1 MLLAE
6 PTLEKT
12 FAIIQKLLQAETDT
26 PVLPYQS
33 PQDLQKTLDLDIQSE
48 TLSSD
53 HFFALLEQ
61 LTLATPRTASR
72 SFFNQ
77 LFGGRNLPA
86 LSGEILAAV
95 LNSSMYTFKVAGAQV
110 LVEQAVIAKMLAK
123 IGYHY
128 GDGTFAPGG
137 SMANM
142 MAMIVARNEKDASIR
157 NQGLRGQ
164 KLLAYTSEEGHY
176 STTKNAGMLG
186 IGRENVR
193 VIPADAFG
201 KMITQELDN
210 QILSDIQAGFTPF
223 FINATAGTTVLGV
236 YDDFEAIA
244 QVAHKHQVWFHID
257 GALGGSAILSTR
269 HQHLLKGCQLSDSF
283 TWNAHKMMGVPLTA
297 SIVLFNHPNI
307 LRRHFSE
314 KAEYLF
320 QSEEDYNPGEQS
332 MQCGRR
338 NDALKVW
345 AAWKYYGDTG
355 YEARINRV
363 FALSQYA
370 AEYIQKDEDLQL
382 LHQPESINI
391 CFTVKNKPAAEICD
405 RLDKEGL
412 IKVGYGSFKKDK
424 FIRLVCVN
432 PDMHE
437 SDLDHFFAQVKKV
450 AELETIAP

>member
-1 MLLAE
+1 MLLVE
-6 PTLEKT
+6 QTLEKT
-12 FAIIQKLLQAETDT
+12 FKIAQKLIQAETEV

-33 PQDLQKTLDLDIQSE
+33 PEDLRQILDLDIQSE
-48 TLSSD
+48 TLSPD
-53 HFFALLEQ
+53 NFFEKLEQ
-61 LTLATPRTASR
+61 LILATPRTASH

-110 LVEQAVIAKMLAK
+110 LVEQAVIAKMLDK
-123 IGYHY
+123 VGYME

-142 MAMIVARNEKDASIR
+142 MAMIVARNEKDLSIR

-164 KLLAYTSEEGHY
+164 ALVAYTSEEGHY

-193 VIPADAFG
+193 MIPADAFG
-201 KMITQELDN
+201 KIIPQELEN
-210 QILSDIQAGFTPF
+210 QIVKDLEAGLIPF
-223 FINATAGTTVLGV
+223 FINASAGTTVLGV
-236 YDDFEAIA
+236 FDDFEAIA
-244 QVAHKHQVWFHID
+244 QIAQKHHIWFHID
-257 GALGGSAILSTR
+257 GALGGSVILSQKYR
-269 HQHLLKGCQLSDSF
+269 HLLQGCQKSDSF

-297 SIVLFNHPNI
+297 SIVLFKQPNI
-307 LRRHFSE
+307 LRKHFSE

-345 AAWKYYGDTG
+345 AAWKYYGDEG

-363 FALSQYA
+363 FELSQYA
-370 AEYIQKDEDLQL
+370 ANYIQKSPELELLQ
-382 LHQPESINI
+382 QPESINI
-391 CFTVKNKPAAEICD
+391 CFAVKGKSAAEICD

-412 IKVGYGSFKKDK
+412 IKVGYGSFKKQK

-432 PDMHE
+432 PDMDE
-437 SDLDHFFAQVKKV
+437 ADLDNLFRQIKKV
-450 AELETIAP
+450 AELETVA